1 MTSEVLY
8 SVVDRVATI
17 TLNRPEKL
25 NAWTSRMQVQLR
37 KRLRAGDECNV
48 IGFRS
53 GATRSARFRRVS
65 AASV

>member
-37 KRLRAGDECNV
+37 KNDPAVR
-48 IGFRS
+48 
-53 GATRSARFRRVS
+53 
-65 AASV
+65 